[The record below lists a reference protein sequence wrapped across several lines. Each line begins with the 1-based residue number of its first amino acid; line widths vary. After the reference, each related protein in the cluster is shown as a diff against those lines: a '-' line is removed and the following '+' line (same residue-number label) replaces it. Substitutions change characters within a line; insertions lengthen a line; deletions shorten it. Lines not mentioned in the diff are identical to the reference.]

1 MKTSRVLGGI
11 SSSAFAGVALM
22 ISGLLLIPLNIST
35 LGADVYGVWLTISV
49 TATVLYYSDL
59 GIGLAIIHYGSQF
72 RARLVTLSY
81 SSLLSCGV
89 VWAFGIWLVVGACF
103 AVISDLL
110 LDSRFEAAGISTFT
124 AGTLIG
130 LGLLLLGALVIK
142 PFESVL
148 ISAGYINYQRRSQV
162 AGAVLRVVGTVFAC
176 VTFGDVVAVAAAEVV
191 AMLLPP
197 AISAGLVLKF
207 RLATVKWTLVDVST
221 FRTLFSYSLRSF
233 VTGMVGALV
242 LQAGAIV
249 AAIVGSPADVTYFTA
264 AFRVY
269 NSIRQIISWLTEP
282 FRSMMSRLW
291 RLDPVSAQ
299 SSLVLFL
306 FVTYSVTITG
316 CISIA
321 LASVDI
327 VSVWLGENVP
337 IGAVSLT
344 VSILVMGLVLN
355 VVHIPFIPALD
366 GAGRPGIYFPLQVLW
381 LVMYL
386 AAAIPLG
393 NQYGIVGIA
402 VGLSAPL
409 ILLEPL
415 YLWRALSALDLTFE
429 RWTWEALIPTA
440 AVVAAGALTVGA
452 LSALGFIYDFDIQGW
467 ILGGVFG
474 LGAVAAFACVSK
486 RIGVERFRTLL
497 SAEL

>member
-1 MKTSRVLGGI
+1 MAIWLLVGTC
-11 SSSAFAGVALM
+11 FAA
-22 ISGLLLIPLNIST
+22 ISGFLLK
-35 LGADVYGVWLTISV
+35 
-49 TATVLYYSDL
+49 
-59 GIGLAIIHYGSQF
+59 
-72 RARLVTLSY
+72 
-81 SSLLSCGV
+81 
-89 VWAFGIWLVVGACF
+89 
-103 AVISDLL
+103 
-110 LDSRFEAAGISTFT
+110 SRFEAAEISTYQ
-124 AGTLIG
+124 AGTLVG
-130 LGLLLLGALVIK
+130 LGFLLLGAVVIK

-148 ISAGYINYQRRSQV
+148 ISAGYISYQRRSQV
-162 AGAVLRVVGTVFAC
+162 AGALLRVIGTVLAC
-176 VTFGDVVAVAAAEVV
+176 VTFGNVVAVAAAEVA

-197 AISAGLVLKF
+197 AISACLVLKF
-207 RLATVKWTLVDVST
+207 RIASVKWSLVNVST
-221 FRTLFSYSLRSF
+221 FRTLFNYSLKSF

-242 LQAGAIV
+242 MQAGAII

-291 RLDPVSAQ
+291 RIDPVSAR
-299 SSLVLFL
+299 STLLLFL
-306 FVTYSVTITG
+306 FVSYSVTITG

-327 VSVWLGENVP
+327 VSVWLGEDVP

-344 VSILVMGLVLN
+344 ISILVMGLVLN
-355 VVHIPFIPALD
+355 VAHIPFIPALD

-381 LVMYL
+381 LAAYL

-393 NQYGIVGIA
+393 NQFGIVGIA

-409 ILLEPL
+409 VLLEPL

-429 RWTWEALIPTA
+429 RWTWQALVPTA
-440 AVVAAGALTVGA
+440 TVVAAGALTVGA
-452 LSALGFIYDFDIQGW
+452 ISALGFMYESNIPGW

-474 LGAVAAFACVSK
+474 LGAASAFACVSK
-486 RIGVERFRTLL
+486 QIGVEKFRTLL
-497 SAEL
+497 KAEL